1 MRAEA
6 TAERYRPEPETRRR
20 LFDPAAGA
28 WIDADVYARAG
39 LRPGATLPGPAI
51 IVEDETT
58 TLVTNGF
65 GATVNAL
72 GHIVMTKQGDTA

>member
-1 MRAEA
+1 
-6 TAERYRPEPETRRR
+6 
-20 LFDPAAGA
+20 LQ
-28 WIDADVYARAG
+28 
-39 LRPGATLPGPAI
+39 PGSEVPGPAI

-72 GHIVMTKQGDTA
+72 GQIIMKKEGASA